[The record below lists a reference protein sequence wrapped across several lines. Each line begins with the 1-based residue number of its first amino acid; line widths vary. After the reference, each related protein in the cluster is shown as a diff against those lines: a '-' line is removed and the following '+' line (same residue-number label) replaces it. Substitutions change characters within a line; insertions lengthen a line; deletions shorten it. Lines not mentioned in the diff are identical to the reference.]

1 MHNGNDVGC
10 WFSDSTYYQKEGFQM
25 LKVKTIILLLLS
37 ILILLFSSRRIGFS
51 QQIDISGDWEG
62 FYYIPISGYSLVNYT
77 ITQTGNDF
85 SGTYTTNRTSGSF
98 QGTIDGTD
106 LTFSVKQDTPSECQG
121 EGTGTGKVDEE
132 VMTFLIDWYE
142 CTESGKITGLSAITR
157 NRIDADPWIGLSK
170 IKYPW
175 GEIEGSLW
183 GKIIY
188 PDIKSA
194 TLVTPLGEEIAL
206 AQDDGSSRWVCSIG
220 DFPGEYVSKR
230 FPDGIYYFKIL
241 LNDDTKCSD
250 FSIITGD
257 FPDQFPNI
265 TYPANG
271 EKIKD
276 DEDLTV
282 TWEQWKSS
290 PNTDYNIYFNSINE
304 SLMLEPYDT
313 QIILPHSDIEFNNI
327 YEIRLQFNNNTFHR
341 GSKQTVTIINFSTGS
356 FILDTFVGLCKNKL
370 PSGNI
375 GYSFAAS
382 AQGISF
388 KKVSLTSP
396 LGKVME
402 LELFTD
408 NEWWVTISEDSQ
420 QKLETRFPDG
430 EYRFDIIL
438 QDNSTESKTVQLD
451 GDFPEGFLDFTSHEN
466 NVSVDYNNSLKIV
479 WESSQTST
487 YFAIYQYD
495 SLPDETGINII
506 SNGIRIWEEYAEPKS
521 SSVSLPQGVLTQNN
535 IYEAKLISHN
545 FNDNG
550 GLKAAVSS
558 LFFTTTQESPA
569 EPPPN
574 EPSDKD
580 GDDGGI
586 CFINALNPELN
597 QK

>member
-250 FSIITGD
+250 FSITTGD